1 MINKNIVRDQFLEVV
16 ENQLRDNQP
25 SETRTTLERLQKEGF
40 KERVA
45 TELIATCVATEIY
58 EFISSNTPFD
68 EQRYIENLHR
78 LPELPE

>member
-1 MINKNIVRDQFLEVV
+1 MTNKNIVRDQFLEVV

-25 SETRTTLERLQKEGF
+25 PETRLTLERLMKEGF

-45 TELIATCVATEIY
+45 KELIATCVATEMY
-58 EFISSNTPFD
+58 EVISSNTPFD

>member
-1 MINKNIVRDQFLEVV
+1 MSNKNIVRDQFLEVV

-25 SETRTTLERLQKEGF
+25 PETRLTLERLKEEGF

-45 TELIATCVATEIY
+45 KELIATCVATEMY
-58 EFISSNTPFD
+58 EVISSNMPFN

>member
-1 MINKNIVRDQFLEVV
+1 MSNKNIVRDQFLEVV

-25 SETRTTLERLQKEGF
+25 PETRATLERLTKEGF

-45 TELIATCVATEIY
+45 KELIATCVATEMY
-58 EFISSNTPFD
+58 EVISSNMPFD
-68 EQRYIENLHR
+68 EKRYIENLHR

>member
-1 MINKNIVRDQFLEVV
+1 MSNKNIVRDQFLEVV

-25 SETRTTLERLQKEGF
+25 PETRLTLERLKEEGF

-45 TELIATCVATEIY
+45 KELIATCVATEMY
-58 EFISSNTPFD
+58 EVISSNTPFN